1 MDGVTFVTFRHG
13 IVCRR
18 SPPRLDLFAMDVVTF
33 VTFRAA
39 IGPSPGHHANE
50 KGRPRMGT
58 PFRKPVGTKRSGA
71 A

>member
-1 MDGVTFVTFRHG
+1 MFFLIVGGKTMRPAHARMD
-13 IVCRR
+13 
-18 SPPRLDLFAMDVVTF
+18 AVTF